1 MFGYLIRN
9 IFLIGKSNIKLTT
22 TQFNGLIKMN
32 ILISNDDGVSAPG
45 ILAAKQ
51 AVEDLANVTVVAPDK
66 NNSSIGR
73 RITLFKHL
81 KLDSCKLEDGSP
93 AYSVSGSPADAVIV
107 GADYVMDEKPDL
119 VISGINQG
127 VNISCDITSSG
138 TVCAALEAVS
148 LGIPAI
154 AVSLFMDPK
163 TSFKQDENGEW
174 YVDYDF
180 SLAKKVLHDL
190 VLKIMDD
197 GFPEDVD
204 LFNLNV
210 PSNYDSEDVMITD
223 LADRMLEKKVI
234 DNTDTEKEELFNY
247 PLDENQKNDDLIM
260 ITSDLVKEYPKGSDG
275 YSLIV
280 EKCPSLTP
288 LSVDMTIRDLKDW
301 RFE

>member
-1 MFGYLIRN
+1 
-9 IFLIGKSNIKLTT
+9 
-22 TQFNGLIKMN
+22 MN

-51 AVEDLANVTVVAPDK
+51 AVEDLANVYVVAPDV
-66 NNSSIGR
+66 NNSSVGR
-73 RITLFKHL
+73 RISLFKHL
-81 KLDSCKLEDGSP
+81 KLESCKLDDGSP

-154 AVSLFMDPK
+154 AASLFIDPK
-163 TSFKQDENGEW
+163 TSYRQDENGEW
-174 YVDYDF
+174 YLEYDF
-180 SLAKKVLHDL
+180 DLAKKVLHDF
-190 VLKIMDD
+190 VLKIINE
-197 GFPEDVD
+197 GFPDGVD

-210 PSNYDSEDVMITD
+210 PTNYESEEVKITH
-223 LADRMLEKKVI
+223 LSHRMLDKQVI
-234 DNTDTEKEELFNY
+234 DNENVEKQDLFNY
-247 PLDENQKNDDLIM
+247 PLDENQQSDNLVM
-260 ITSDLVKEYPKGSDG
+260 ITSNLVQEYEKNSDG
-275 YSLIV
+275 YALFV

-288 LSVDMTIRDLKDW
+288 LNANMTSKDLKNW
-301 RFE
+301 